1 MTEFLTWNNGAL
13 LLPAHDFI
21 QKILALLV
29 FCLFVPTVALLVS
42 VILEGIQDD
51 DPMSM
56 SEYIVYRLRHL
67 PFGYSCYYHILI
79 GEPPSYSNCEN
90 GGRCVNCDFAVRDL
104 EEGPSDAE
112 DFEAF

>member
-1 MTEFLTWNNGAL
+1 MAEFLTWNDADV
-13 LLPAHDFI
+13 LPPAPDGLR
-21 QKILALLV
+21 KVLALLA
-29 FCLFVPTVALLVS
+29 FCAFIPAVALLIGA
-42 VILEGIQDD
+42 ILEYIQDD
-51 DPMSM
+51 KPMEM